1 MIERYTLPEM
11 GALWNEEA
19 RFRAWLRVEIAVC
32 RARARLGEIPQ
43 EDVEELAEKADFS
56 VERIKEIEEETNH
69 DVIAFVTAVSETLA
83 EKGARDAA
91 RHFHF
96 GLTSSDVLDTAGA
109 LQLKGALSLIREE
122 AKALTLLL
130 CNMSLAHRST
140 VMVGRTHGVHAEP
153 TTLGH
158 KLAVWAFEM
167 ERNLERLDHAE
178 VVAAIGKISGAVGT
192 YANVDPKVETIT
204 CEELG
209 LGPEPASTQVVQ
221 RDRHAE
227 ILSTFAILG
236 STMEKIALEVRGAQ
250 RTEVRE
256 LAEPFRSGQKGS
268 SAMPHKRNPI
278 LAERLSGMARLLRG
292 YANVD
297 PKVEALTCE
306 ELGLK
311 PAPAST
317 QVIQRDRHAEVLSTI
332 AILGSTMEKIALEIR
347 GAQRTEVRELAE
359 PFRTGQKGS
368 SAMPHKRNPILAERL
383 SGMARL
389 LRGYAGVGFEN
400 NALWQERDI
409 SHSSAERVALPDST
423 TLAHYMLR
431 TTWRILDG
439 LQVDGERMLENLN
452 SGGGIVYSGRV
463 LLALVEARMGRDE
476 AYAIVQGAA
485 MRAWGGE
492 GGFRELLEA
501 DGEVQGRLGEDFDS
515 LFDSSYALRNL
526 DVVFDRVEDLRR
538 RLESA

>member
-1 MIERYTLPEM
+1 VIERYTLPEM
-11 GALWNEEA
+11 GVLWDEEA
-19 RFRAWLRVEIAVC
+19 KFRAWLRVELAVC
-32 RARARLGEIPQ
+32 HARVRLGEIPK

-83 EKGARDAA
+83 ERSSSNVA

-109 LQLKGALSLIREE
+109 LQLKEALRLIREE
-122 AKALTLLL
+122 AKALALLL
-130 CNMSLAHRST
+130 CYMSLAHRNT
-140 VMVGRTHGVHAEP
+140 AMVGRTHGVHAEP

-178 VVAAIGKISGAVGT
+178 EVASVGKISGAVGT
-192 YANVDPKVETIT
+192 YANVDPKVEALT

-209 LGPEPASTQVVQ
+209 LGAEPASTQVVQ

-227 ILSTFAILG
+227 
-236 STMEKIALEVRGAQ
+236 
-250 RTEVRE
+250 
-256 LAEPFRSGQKGS
+256 
-268 SAMPHKRNPI
+268 
-278 LAERLSGMARLLRG
+278 
-292 YANVD
+292 
-297 PKVEALTCE
+297 
-306 ELGLK
+306 
-311 PAPAST
+311 
-317 QVIQRDRHAEVLSTI
+317 VLSTL
-332 AILGSTMEKIALEIR
+332 AILSSTMEKIALEIR
-347 GAQRTEVRELAE
+347 GAQSTEVRELAE

-409 SHSSAERVALPDST
+409 SHSSAERVVIPDST

-431 TTWRILDG
+431 VTRRILDG
-439 LQVDGERMLENLN
+439 LQVDEERMLENLN

-463 LLALVEARMGRDE
+463 LLALVESGMGRDE
-476 AYAIVQGAA
+476 AYAVVQGAA

-501 DGEVQGRLGEDFDS
+501 DDEVRRRLGEDLDG
-515 LFDSSYALRNL
+515 LFDPSYALRNL
-526 DVVFDRVEDLRR
+526 RVVFERVEDLRG